1 MQMINNSG
9 LMLNQMNPAN
19 KIVKMRELY
28 RQMGLNSFKRPC
40 ATFANFTFSDCSFWL
55 EITY

>member
-1 MQMINNSG
+1 MINNSG

-28 RQMGLNSFKRPC
+28 RQMGLNSFKCPC
-40 ATFANFTFSDCSFWL
+40 AAFANFTFSDCSFWL